1 MTAQDSTCTCQ
12 VCGTPYQPTLN
23 KDGSPRRT
31 KHSLCKAR
39 ACREALRPKRQGVR
53 GSSSLRGLCS
63 SPDCIG
69 HAVAKGY
76 CSKHYARLRAHGDI
90 GITLKPRD
98 RVTKQCGW
106 CGNVMSVRSSLAD
119 KRTACS
125 RACAN
130 HIKARAAG
138 YEHRAKPI
146 VCAGCHSEVV
156 RTVRTDRD
164 SGRFCGRQCAFDA
177 MTRLAGERA
186 ALRRIGERVRRAL
199 EVPMLVDQEAAMLR
213 RISWNVKVRVKQCR
227 ACGTSH
233 IRRAPNVATCSR
245 ACQAMR
251 IADQLLK
258 RELYK
263 QSEAGRAAKRRAKA
277 KRRAA
282 IRGAE
287 YESIDPI
294 KVFERDQWRCHLCG
308 IKTIRKLRGSTDD
321 RAPELE
327 HIVSLAD
334 GGSHTWGNVAC
345 SCRRCN
351 RTKGAASFGQLGLGF
366 AA

>member
-1 MTAQDSTCTCQ
+1 MA
-12 VCGTPYQPTLN
+12 
-23 KDGSPRRT
+23 
-31 KHSLCKAR
+31 
-39 ACREALRPKRQGVR
+39 
-53 GSSSLRGLCS
+53 
-63 SPDCIG
+63 
-69 HAVAKGY
+69 
-76 CSKHYARLRAHGDI
+76 
-90 GITLKPRD
+90 
-98 RVTKQCGW
+98 
-106 CGNVMSVRSSLAD
+106 
-119 KRTACS
+119 
-125 RACAN
+125 
-130 HIKARAAG
+130 
-138 YEHRAKPI
+138 
-146 VCAGCHSEVV
+146 
-156 RTVRTDRD
+156 
-164 SGRFCGRQCAFDA
+164 
-177 MTRLAGERA
+177 RLAGERA
-186 ALRRIGERVRRAL
+186 ALRRIGERIRRAL

-213 RISWNVKVRVKQCR
+213 RISWNVKARVKQCR

-258 RELYK
+258 RALYK